1 MLKIFLLSVV
11 ENVWNQMG
19 IPFEVSNGSEVIGQ
33 DDISR
38 FLRDALGVNIPG
50 VLELVSE
57 HDDDSKANETT
68 EESNVQFDFDDD
80 LSQELNV
87 QRRI

>member
-1 MLKIFLLSVV
+1 
-11 ENVWNQMG
+11 MG

-68 EESNVQFDFDDD
+68 EKSNVQFDFDDD

-87 QRRI
+87 QRRFRVRSTRSVDIT